1 MRAPL
6 LYCQRAFNWQLLNNR
21 KANDSIIQ
29 LSPEIKSL
37 LLSNGASVFIIYWKR
52 LTHPCSVMICPMPT
66 SYKSCQWFTNLGQF
80 MVLICYYKY
89 KTQLMHL
96 SLEQTITRFIYYN
109 AQITASK
116 PFEMTIIYA
125 FQHLTWE
132 LVGFT
137 MQQTQTQKFRT
148 HFDSQFILV
157 SRKPSNYKKK
167 GDGKHL
173 ILENVALGFQFEM
186 NSLSLKHQ
194 NNLTFNLKK
203 IFIGK
208 ASSNSQYI
216 ILYILQD
223 ILFYFNC
230 FVFANFIM
238 MSYCLYRIS
247 CPQPSWQE
255 EGWSFFHTWLFCA
268 GQAVGLLCCV
278 CHRKKNWVQHSF

>member
-137 MQQTQTQKFRT
+137 MQQTQTQQFRT

-167 GDGKHL
+167 GMGN
-173 ILENVALGFQFEM
+173 I
-186 NSLSLKHQ
+186 
-194 NNLTFNLKK
+194 
-203 IFIGK
+203 
-208 ASSNSQYI
+208 
-216 ILYILQD
+216 
-223 ILFYFNC
+223 
-230 FVFANFIM
+230 
-238 MSYCLYRIS
+238 
-247 CPQPSWQE
+247 
-255 EGWSFFHTWLFCA
+255 
-268 GQAVGLLCCV
+268 
-278 CHRKKNWVQHSF
+278 